1 PPPAPPGRYPPPPDP
16 LRTAFGAFAAAR
28 PIEDR
33 IVENID
39 GHYWQFLARRY
50 SEDVAV
56 YNREHGTHLASYD
69 DVFLERRVPAQA
81 RQREDWEEYVRELL
95 PLRFI
100 RLEASLGPAFREYLG
115 GKVYANIGELNARY
129 GTSYPSFGEVPMP
142 TRAPASALEAIDWG
156 GFLRDRARC
165 PPERIEVFGP
175 RQMFEAFVAARRGVP
190 VAQVGN
196 LRLPIAAAD
205 YHDCLARRGELRW
218 EFTTRNYK
226 HVLEYILL
234 HGRGIANTVIYC
246 LLAIGTSLV
255 VNPLAAYAMSRYRLP
270 GTYKVLLFCMAT
282 MAFPGAVTMIP
293 SFLLMKRFPLFPLLG
308 GGAAFILTLWMLA
321 RWRPPWREWRRMVL
335 ALAAGLVVGVWA
347 VPTVVG
353 RPYVSL
359 LNTFAALVLPGMAN
373 GFFIFLL
380 KGFFDSLPRELYEA
394 ADIDGAGEWT
404 KFWTLTMNLSK
415 PILAVIA
422 LGAFTGAYSAFMM
435 ALIIIPD
442 TQMWTLMVWIF
453 QLQTQSHAAVVYA
466 ALVLAAVPTFVVF
479 VLCQNIIIRGIV
491 LPVEKLRVPKGDGLM
506 STTTPLRAAGLP
518 TRRAPAFSRRP
529 GAIAARWVRRP
540 TAYEVKWRC
549 SMRKALGTAMAAA
562 AMVVLAVASEGARGE
577 AVASAQAVGVVSH
590 VKVLSDKVPDVSSME
605 AWKKAFI
612 KEDMTDQEKMLAA
625 FRSRVALVYQD
636 APPRELL
643 TGEGCTHDMIKEFNV
658 YGYGMCCCA
667 SANIEAMGRYL
678 GLEARGW
685 GIIGHSVPEV
695 KWNGAWHML
704 DASLI
709 NYFPKPDGTIA
720 GVEEIC
726 AAVQGWLEKNPEY
739 KGNDQKLRQFHQ
751 AGGWTGWKKG
761 PELLAACPFYDPTG
775 WWPAKTHGWYATMQE
790 YDGRQKTPF
799 IYEYG
804 YSQGYEVNIQLRQGE
819 RLTRH
824 WFNKGLHTNGVA
836 GGGDAPGCLKEKV
849 GQGPLAYAVKY
860 GDLTRERIGSA
871 VLEYDVPL
879 ADGSWRRAA
888 LKAENLAAKS
898 EDGQGP
904 AVHVK
909 DAAQP
914 GILEIRMP
922 TPYVYLTG
930 RLTFTAAVGQGGK
943 VRVFFSDNNGLD
955 WREIAAVEQAGEQ
968 AVDLQKLVVRRY
980 DYRLRLVL
988 SGKGTGLDALKIV
1001 HDLQLSQ
1008 R

>member
-1 PPPAPPGRYPPPPDP
+1 MPIISPIGARSWRIRWVYGAIYAVLAVGAVTMIYPFLLMLTGSVKSEADAAFISPWPQFWTDDLVLFQKYVESKNNVLIGDAEAAWGRRVGSWRSVGPPTESESRYLEEFLEWRPQCPWWTLGHISGGKLLPINARLFRGAMVGRFRGDIDAYRAAMRLPVGNWNAVMPPAAPPGRYPPPPDP

-50 SEDVAV
+50 SEDIAV

-142 TRAPASALEAIDWG
+142 TRGPASALEAIDWG

-165 PPERIEVFGP
+165 PPERMEVFGP

-190 VAQVGN
+190 AAQVGS

-491 LPVEKLRVPKGDGLM
+491 LPVEK
-506 STTTPLRAAGLP
+506 
-518 TRRAPAFSRRP
+518 
-529 GAIAARWVRRP
+529 
-540 TAYEVKWRC
+540 
-549 SMRKALGTAMAAA
+549 
-562 AMVVLAVASEGARGE
+562 
-577 AVASAQAVGVVSH
+577 
-590 VKVLSDKVPDVSSME
+590 
-605 AWKKAFI
+605 
-612 KEDMTDQEKMLAA
+612 
-625 FRSRVALVYQD
+625 
-636 APPRELL
+636 
-643 TGEGCTHDMIKEFNV
+643 
-658 YGYGMCCCA
+658 
-667 SANIEAMGRYL
+667 
-678 GLEARGW
+678 
-685 GIIGHSVPEV
+685 
-695 KWNGAWHML
+695 
-704 DASLI
+704 
-709 NYFPKPDGTIA
+709 
-720 GVEEIC
+720 
-726 AAVQGWLEKNPEY
+726 
-739 KGNDQKLRQFHQ
+739 
-751 AGGWTGWKKG
+751 
-761 PELLAACPFYDPTG
+761 
-775 WWPAKTHGWYATMQE
+775 
-790 YDGRQKTPF
+790 
-799 IYEYG
+799 
-804 YSQGYEVNIQLRQGE
+804 
-819 RLTRH
+819 
-824 WFNKGLHTNGVA
+824 
-836 GGGDAPGCLKEKV
+836 
-849 GQGPLAYAVKY
+849 
-860 GDLTRERIGSA
+860 
-871 VLEYDVPL
+871 
-879 ADGSWRRAA
+879 
-888 LKAENLAAKS
+888 
-898 EDGQGP
+898 
-904 AVHVK
+904 
-909 DAAQP
+909 
-914 GILEIRMP
+914 
-922 TPYVYLTG
+922 
-930 RLTFTAAVGQGGK
+930 
-943 VRVFFSDNNGLD
+943 
-955 WREIAAVEQAGEQ
+955 
-968 AVDLQKLVVRRY
+968 
-980 DYRLRLVL
+980 
-988 SGKGTGLDALKIV
+988 
-1001 HDLQLSQ
+1001 
-1008 R
+1008 

>member
-1 PPPAPPGRYPPPPDP
+1 MPIISPIGARSWRIRWVYGAIYAVLAVGGVTMIYPFLLMLTGSVKSEADAAFISPWPQFWTDDLVLFQKYVESKNNVLIGDAEAAWGRRVGSWRSVGPPTESESRYLEEFLEWRPQCPWWTLGHISGGKLLPINARLFRGVMYGRVKGDIDAYRASMRLPVGNWNAVMPPPAPPGRYPPPPDP

-50 SEDVAV
+50 SEDIAV

-69 DVFLERRVPAQA
+69 DVFLERRVPSQA

-142 TRAPASALEAIDWG
+142 ARSPASALEAIDWG

-165 PPERIEVFGP
+165 PPERMEVFGP

-190 VAQVGN
+190 AAQVGS

-347 VPTVVG
+347 VPAVAG

-491 LPVEKLRVPKGDGLM
+491 LPVEK
-506 STTTPLRAAGLP
+506 
-518 TRRAPAFSRRP
+518 
-529 GAIAARWVRRP
+529 
-540 TAYEVKWRC
+540 
-549 SMRKALGTAMAAA
+549 
-562 AMVVLAVASEGARGE
+562 
-577 AVASAQAVGVVSH
+577 
-590 VKVLSDKVPDVSSME
+590 
-605 AWKKAFI
+605 
-612 KEDMTDQEKMLAA
+612 
-625 FRSRVALVYQD
+625 
-636 APPRELL
+636 
-643 TGEGCTHDMIKEFNV
+643 
-658 YGYGMCCCA
+658 
-667 SANIEAMGRYL
+667 
-678 GLEARGW
+678 
-685 GIIGHSVPEV
+685 
-695 KWNGAWHML
+695 
-704 DASLI
+704 
-709 NYFPKPDGTIA
+709 
-720 GVEEIC
+720 
-726 AAVQGWLEKNPEY
+726 
-739 KGNDQKLRQFHQ
+739 
-751 AGGWTGWKKG
+751 
-761 PELLAACPFYDPTG
+761 
-775 WWPAKTHGWYATMQE
+775 
-790 YDGRQKTPF
+790 
-799 IYEYG
+799 
-804 YSQGYEVNIQLRQGE
+804 
-819 RLTRH
+819 
-824 WFNKGLHTNGVA
+824 
-836 GGGDAPGCLKEKV
+836 
-849 GQGPLAYAVKY
+849 
-860 GDLTRERIGSA
+860 
-871 VLEYDVPL
+871 
-879 ADGSWRRAA
+879 
-888 LKAENLAAKS
+888 
-898 EDGQGP
+898 
-904 AVHVK
+904 
-909 DAAQP
+909 
-914 GILEIRMP
+914 
-922 TPYVYLTG
+922 
-930 RLTFTAAVGQGGK
+930 
-943 VRVFFSDNNGLD
+943 
-955 WREIAAVEQAGEQ
+955 
-968 AVDLQKLVVRRY
+968 
-980 DYRLRLVL
+980 
-988 SGKGTGLDALKIV
+988 
-1001 HDLQLSQ
+1001 
-1008 R
+1008 